1 MVNCTIT
8 SKFNQMIVML
18 SHYLLNYR
26 LGFNICLR
34 FTLNTIILTIVN
46 NVIETLHCVIDIFSP
61 NLTLTHTINN

>member
-1 MVNCTIT
+1 M
-8 SKFNQMIVML
+8 
-18 SHYLLNYR
+18 
-26 LGFNICLR
+26 CLR